1 MQSLGERV
9 LDELETDIKLRK
21 RLAELLIREPDLR
34 LVLVNAA
41 LATVATRE
49 DIRELRAEMRGEI
62 GQLRTEMN
70 QLRAEMNQL
79 RNEMKGEI
87 NQLRGEIS
95 QLRGEIAQLRVEM
108 SSNLRWTI
116 GTMLAIW
123 GATVIPILLRLI
135 GML

>member
-9 LDELETDIKLRK
+9 LDELETDIKLRR
-21 RLAELLIREPDLR
+21 RLAELLIREPDVR
-34 LVLVNAA
+34 LVFVNAA

-49 DIRELRAEMRGEI
+49 DIRELRAEM
-62 GQLRTEMN
+62 N

-79 RNEMKGEI
+79 RAEMKEEI
-87 NQLRGEIS
+87 NQLRNEIN
-95 QLRGEIAQLRVEM
+95 QLRAEM

>member
-1 MQSLGERV
+1 MMQSLGERV
-9 LDELETDIKLRK
+9 LDELETDIKLRR
-21 RLAELLIREPDLR
+21 RLAELLIREPDVR

-49 DIRELRAEMRGEI
+49 DIRELRAEMKGEI
-62 GQLRTEMN
+62 GQLRT
-70 QLRAEMNQL
+70 EMNQL

>member
-1 MQSLGERV
+1 MMQSLGERV
-9 LDELETDIKLRK
+9 LDELETDIKLRR

-34 LVLVNAA
+34 LALMNAA

-49 DIRELRAEMRGEI
+49 DIRELRAEI
-62 GQLRTEMN
+62 N

-79 RNEMKGEI
+79 RNEVKEEI
-87 NQLRGEIS
+87 NQLRGEI
-95 QLRGEIAQLRVEM
+95 